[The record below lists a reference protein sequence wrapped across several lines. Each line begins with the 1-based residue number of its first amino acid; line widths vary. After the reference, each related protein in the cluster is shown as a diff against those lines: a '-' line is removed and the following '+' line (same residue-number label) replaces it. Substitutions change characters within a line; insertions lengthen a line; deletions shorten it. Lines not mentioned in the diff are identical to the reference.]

1 LTLVEPRVDADREV
15 QEVGK
20 LYQDRDVGP
29 EVLDLQVDPVD
40 LEFGDVQQHVR
51 FLAAWLPVVGLLAV
65 GWTTPAPPEMPR
77 GHAHR
82 QRPEGHPSQARC
94 RSP

>member
-40 LEFGDVQQHVR
+40 LEF
-51 FLAAWLPVVGLLAV
+51 
-65 GWTTPAPPEMPR
+65 
-77 GHAHR
+77 
-82 QRPEGHPSQARC
+82 
-94 RSP
+94 